1 MSNLNIV
8 RHELSRQYFNSKNSI
23 DRFKIL
29 NEVEE
34 LIKELRQNTIDNM
47 DQFEHQIAE
56 AEEVVLSGKQKE
68 VLERIQSIVADVTGT
83 RYEVVYKFVIPEAG
97 IQDLYENLAL
107 DSLDLVELVMAME
120 DEFSVEISDERA
132 EEFKTVQEIINFVT
146 K

>member
-47 DQFEHQIAE
+47 DQFEQQIAE
-56 AEEVVLSGKQKE
+56 VEEVLLSGKQKE

-83 RYEVVYKFVIPEAG
+83 RYEVVYKFVIPAAG
-97 IQDLYENLAL
+97 IEDLYENLAL